1 MTDVPLRHLATVLL
15 NRPVLLAPEAA
26 ETIAA
31 YLIGR
36 LRMGDGWGAD
46 DRAGETYEIFQPT
59 RTETGGNEVHTPRLS
74 RFRGSTPLGAD
85 GRPLPFQRTEAGT
98 AIVSV
103 VGEAINRG
111 SWLGAQAGMVAY
123 EAIRYQMRAAAA
135 DPLTRSIILDISSR
149 GGEAVGCFEAAAA
162 VRAAAAVKPVVAV
175 VDGVATSGAFALA
188 SGASRVV
195 VIPSGQLGGI
205 GVAWCHVDLSQA
217 MAAAGIKPT
226 ILHAG
231 RHKVDGHPFAPLPAA
246 VRADVQARLDGFYR
260 QFCECVAKG
269 RGARLTA
276 DAARRTEARVY
287 VGAEAVRVGLA
298 DATGTFEDV
307 LADLSGRRRPLAA
320 STPPATTGAASMNAP
335 LNIASD
341 LGAPEP
347 RASDRDG
354 NDAVTSP
361 PPPPAATAL
370 PPSIAALVA
379 ARQQRVGGPSGGIVA
394 AVKRQAAGPTGAAPP
409 PNSAPSPPP
418 ARPSIADAARR
429 QAAATLASRAPAK
442 AEASSP
448 PSRHSI
454 ADAARRLRKGELTK
468 IPRRV

>member
-1 MTDVPLRHLATVLL
+1 MTDIPLHRVASAFFG
-15 NRPVLLAPEAA
+15 RPLLLAPEAGQ
-26 ETIAA
+26 TIADFLA
-31 YLIGR
+31 Q
-36 LRMGDGWGAD
+36 RM
-46 DRAGETYEIFQPT
+46 RAGGGRGGSERLAESFEVFEAK
-59 RTETGGNEVHTPRLS
+59 RTDAGVVVDTPRVS
-74 RFRGSTPLGAD
+74 RFYGSTPLGAD
-85 GRPLPFQRTEAGT
+85 GRPLPFRRTPEGV
-98 AIVSV
+98 AIVTII
-103 VGEAINRG
+103 GELVNRG
-111 SWLGAQAGMVAY
+111 AWIGASSGLVSY
-123 EAIRYQMRAAAA
+123 EGIRYQMRAAAA
-135 DPLTRSIILDISSR
+135 DPLTRSIILDLSSP
-149 GGEAVGCFEAAAA
+149 GGEATGAFEAAAA
-162 VRAAAAVKPVVAV
+162 IREAAAVKPVVAL
-175 VDGVATSGAFALA
+175 VDGMAASGGYALA
-188 SGASRVV
+188 SGASRIVT
-195 VIPSGQLGGI
+195 IPTGLVGSI
-205 GVAWCHVDLSQA
+205 GVLWVHYDFSAALE
-217 MAAAGIKPT
+217 AAGVRPT
-226 ILHAG
+226 ILLAG
-231 RHKVDGHPFAPLPAA
+231 RHKADGNPFEPLPERVAK
-246 VRADVQARLDGFYR
+246 DVQTKVDAFYR
-260 QFCECVAKG
+260 QFLECVAAG
-269 RGARLTA
+269 RGCRLSVE
-276 DAARRTEARVY
+276 AARGTEARVY
-287 VGAEAVRVGLA
+287 TGAEAVRVGLA
-298 DATGTFEDV
+298 DSVGTLESV
-307 LADLSGRRRPLAA
+307 LDELSDRRRPLAA

-354 NDAVTSP
+354 NDVVTSP

-454 ADAARRLRKGELTK
+454 ADAARRLRKGEVTK